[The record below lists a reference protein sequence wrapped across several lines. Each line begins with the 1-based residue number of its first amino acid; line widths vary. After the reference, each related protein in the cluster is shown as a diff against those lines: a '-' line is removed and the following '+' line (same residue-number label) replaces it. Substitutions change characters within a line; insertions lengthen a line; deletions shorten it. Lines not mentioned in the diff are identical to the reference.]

1 MSSNPQS
8 GVDHY
13 LSRIARQ
20 AWPNASVSVHPEP
33 NGSKYF
39 QLEVPGEKPFILGNV
54 FGAARAMLRAIVY
67 EHLPPDA
74 NRAAFTFEMRVID
87 DAKRPGPADMA
98 LATQIGASLAEK
110 SSSRADAILA
120 GKLLALG
127 AGGSAFTLGDV
138 YALRK
143 LGAERGKETDDYQQV
158 AKAIAR
164 WCDFED

>member
-13 LSRIARQ
+13 LSRIARK
-20 AWPNASVSVHPEP
+20 AWPNASVTVHPES

-39 QLEVPGEKPFILGNV
+39 QLEVPGEKPFVLGNV
-54 FGAARAMLRAIVY
+54 FGAARATLRSVVY

-74 NRAAFTFEMRVID
+74 NRAEFTLDVRFID
-87 DAKRPGPADMA
+87 DAKKPGAEELV
-98 LATQIGASLAEK
+98 LATQIGASLSEK

-127 AGGSAFTLGDV
+127 VGGSAFTMRDV
-138 YALRK
+138 YSLRK
-143 LGAERGKETDDYQQV
+143 HAAEKGEQAQDYEQL

-164 WCDFED
+164 WCDYED

>member
-20 AWPNASVSVHPEP
+20 AWPNASVSVHSEP
-33 NGSKYF
+33 NGSKFF
-39 QLEVPGEKPFILGNV
+39 QLEIPGEKPFVLGNV
-54 FGAARAMLRAIVY
+54 FGPARAMLRAIVY
-67 EHLPPDA
+67 EHLPPEAD
-74 NRAAFTFEMRVID
+74 RAAFTFDMRVID
-87 DAKRPGPADMA
+87 DAKKPGAEEME
-98 LATQIGASLAEK
+98 LARQIGAYLSEK

-127 AGGSAFTLGDV
+127 AGGGGFTLGDI
-138 YALRK
+138 YSLRK
-143 LGAERGKETDDYQQV
+143 HGAEKGAEGQSYEQV

-164 WCDFED
+164 WCDYED